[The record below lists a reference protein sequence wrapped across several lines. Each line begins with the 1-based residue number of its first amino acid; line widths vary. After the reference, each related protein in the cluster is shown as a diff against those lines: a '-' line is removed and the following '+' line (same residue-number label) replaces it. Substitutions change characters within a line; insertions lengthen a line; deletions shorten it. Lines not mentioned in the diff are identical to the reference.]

1 MLCNLP
7 VLLCASV
14 FVCPNHTIVYT
25 KDTHTHTPAISRLVT
40 VSTQREMAVLEVG
53 SEELCFSTELFTE
66 KGFNVDEFVSSCR
79 KRVTIERL
87 RDDLERYFR
96 ALKAA
101 MVDLINKDYADFV
114 SLSSNLVRKPLI
126 HTHTFTAINTC
137 VNASSK
143 CQV

>member
-1 MLCNLP
+1 
-7 VLLCASV
+7 
-14 FVCPNHTIVYT
+14 
-25 KDTHTHTPAISRLVT
+25 
-40 VSTQREMAVLEVG
+40 MAVLEVG

-114 SLSSNLVRKPLI
+114 SLSSNLVRKPLV